1 MKTEKVIISD
11 QAILDLEEIWQ
22 HIGNDNPVA
31 ADEQIDK
38 IYGQCLLLQDNPEIG
53 RRREELYNGL
63 RSIVVSKYIL
73 FYRIKDEVP
82 EIVRV
87 LSGYRDIDS
96 LF

>member
-1 MKTEKVIISD
+1 VKIEKVIISD

-22 HIGNDNPVA
+22 YIGNDNPVA
-31 ADEQIDK
+31 ADEQIER
-38 IYGQCLLLQDNPEIG
+38 IYEQCLLLKDNPEIG
-53 RRREELYNGL
+53 RKREELYNGL

-73 FYRIKDEVP
+73 FYRIKNEVL
-82 EIVRV
+82 EIVRI